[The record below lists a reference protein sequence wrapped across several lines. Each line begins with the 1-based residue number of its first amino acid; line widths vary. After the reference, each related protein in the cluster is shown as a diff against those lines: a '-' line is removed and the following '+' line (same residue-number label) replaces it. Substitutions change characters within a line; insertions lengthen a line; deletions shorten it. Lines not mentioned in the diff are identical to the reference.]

1 MDDVDALIETL
12 HVFYEKL
19 EALRAMEGPELL
31 LLGRTKHYQSM
42 LEDAY
47 TAYSRVETTVD
58 ELGQELEYQHQRLDE
73 GMRRYGDEEKEGGTA

>member
-1 MDDVDALIETL
+1 MDDREALIETL
-12 HVFYEKL
+12 HVLYAKL

-31 LLGRTKHYQSM
+31 LPDRTKHYPSV

-47 TAYSRVETTVD
+47 TSYSMVETTVD

-73 GMRRYGDEEKEGGTA
+73 GVRSYGEEEKEGGTA